1 MDSRRLLDA
10 LVGVYVSLVVVTAS
24 ALLQW
29 KVIAPTF
36 SVGKAVVIGLAIA
49 AVVAFV
55 AGTVQDLEEKL
66 SSRSVMA
73 VAAGLPLAYLPYV
86 LLVPEPGS
94 MQALVAGAGLCAT
107 IPGASIVSVAKRINS
122 RRLREAATERAVVT
136 VGAYEGTALRGW
148 LHVGKTQY
156 TIVVVAL
163 LLGAL
168 AVSGPESLVSNPIIM
183 ISFFGINVFSF
194 LEKRILKRR
203 GDDGS
208 MIEVTDIGL
217 GGDRFMKGWISRSVI
232 QWDEFDGY
240 RVTDNAVEI
249 EFSRWLPVTWKFDRE
264 EISDD
269 TALID
274 GLSEN
279 LPRLDDEQSGETVK
293 DARSTPVGE

>member
-1 MDSRRLLDA
+1 MMERRLLDMV
-10 LVGVYVSLVVVTAS
+10 VGVYVSLLFVTAS
-24 ALLQW
+24 ALVRW
-29 KVIAPTF
+29 EAIAPEF
-36 SVGKAVVIGLAIA
+36 SVGRAVVIGLAIA

-55 AGTVQDLEEKL
+55 ARTVQDLEEKL

-86 LLVPEPGS
+86 LLVPEPGL

-107 IPGASIVSVAKRINS
+107 ILGASIVSVAKRINN

-208 MIEVTDIGL
+208 MIEVTDMGL